1 MTAQK
6 FRLIYGLPGAGK
18 TSLCRELIGLRDD
31 IFFAD
36 MGASPDFG
44 EKSMFKVCAE
54 LFLNAGEEKHL
65 LTEAC
70 LPQLAIRDGFV
81 TNVLSYV
88 KEQSGTVF
96 DDVLVIYLDEDP
108 ERLHLRRRRTAQ
120 EYSDMK
126 SKIQEGSKLYKHEK
140 YNGYNDTI
148 IERVEN
154 IGKFIS

>member
-1 MTAQK
+1 MTALK

-18 TSLCRELIGLRDD
+18 TSLCREIIGLRDD
-31 IFFAD
+31 VFFAD

-70 LPQLAIRDGFV
+70 LPQLATRDAFV

-88 KEQSGTVF
+88 KEKSGVVF
-96 DDVLVIYLDEDP
+96 DDVLLIYLDEDP
-108 ERLHLRRRRTAQ
+108 ERLCLRRRRTIE

-126 SKIQEGSKLYKHEK
+126 SKIKEGSKLYDHKK
-140 YNGYNDTI
+140 YDGYRDTI
-148 IERVEN
+148 IERSERVGN
-154 IGKFIS
+154 LIF